1 MKNGYPK
8 KVYLNGEIMD
18 AASAKISVFDRG
30 FLFGDGIYEVM
41 ARING
46 HFIYGDAHLKRLD
59 EGLRKINIGFDSSI
73 VATEIP
79 KLLQA
84 SGLADEDCLLYIQ
97 ITRGVA
103 PRKHAYPDSAKPT
116 FMMYATPSVLP
127 DINTVQASVATSD
140 DFRWSRCDIKTI
152 SLLGNV
158 MVNEYA
164 AQQGRYET
172 VLLRNGMVTEAS
184 HSNVFFVKDRVVL
197 THPANRYILNGI
209 TRQIVLELC
218 AELNLQVREEGVAIE
233 AIQKMDEAFLT
244 GTTTQIA
251 SIKQLDDHF
260 FYRGDAVGE
269 ITKKLQVAF
278 QEVKNG
284 NRIRF

>member
-8 KVYLNGEIMD
+8 KVYLNGEITD
-18 AASAKISVFDRG
+18 APSAKISVFDRG

-41 ARING
+41 VRING
-46 HFIYGDAHLKRLD
+46 HFLYGEAHLKRLD
-59 EGLRKINIGFDSSI
+59 EGLQKINIGFDSTI
-73 VATEIP
+73 VVTEIP
-79 KLLQA
+79 RLLKA
-84 SGLADEDCLLYIQ
+84 SGIGEEDCLLYIQ
-97 ITRGVA
+97 VTRGVA
-103 PRKHAYPDSAKPT
+103 PRRHAYPDAVKPT
-116 FMMYATPSVLP
+116 FMMYAIPTILP
-127 DINTVQASVATSD
+127 DINMVRASVTTSE

-158 MVNEYA
+158 MANEYA

-172 VLLRNGMVTEAS
+172 VLFRNGMVTEAS
-184 HSNVFFVKDRVVL
+184 HSNVFFVKDKVVF
-197 THPANRYILNGI
+197 THPANRFILNGI

-218 AELNLQVREEGVAIE
+218 AELDLEVREAGISLKM
-233 AIQKMDEAFLT
+233 IQEMDEAFLT

-278 QEVKNG
+278 KDIKY
-284 NRIRF
+284 RTKIKS

>member
-8 KVYLNGEIMD
+8 KVYLNGTIVD
-18 AASAKISVFDRG
+18 APSAKISVFDRG

-46 HFIYGDAHLKRLD
+46 RFLYGDAHLKRLG
-59 EGLRKINIGFDSSI
+59 EGLQKINIAFDTSI
-73 VATEIP
+73 IGTEIP

-84 SGLADEDCLLYIQ
+84 AELTDTDCLLYIQ

-103 PRKHAYPDSAKPT
+103 PRKHAYPEAVRPT
-116 FMMYATPSVLP
+116 FMMYAVPSALP
-127 DINTVQASVATSD
+127 DINTVGASVVSSE
-140 DFRWSRCDIKTI
+140 DFRWSRCDIKST

-158 MVNEYA
+158 MANQYA
-164 AQQGRYET
+164 AQQGCYET
-172 VLLRNGMVTEAS
+172 VLVRNGLVTEGS
-184 HSNVFFVKDRVVL
+184 HSNVFFIRDRIVF

-218 AELNLQVREEGVAIE
+218 AELHLKVREEAIPKE
-233 AIQKMDEAFLT
+233 AVPGMDEAFLS

-260 FYRGDAVGE
+260 FYQGDRVGE
-269 ITKKLQVAF
+269 ITQKLQVAF
-278 QEVKNG
+278 RDLKND
-284 NRIRF
+284 RRK